1 MKPYKAQRG
10 PGAYVGGVMPIL
22 NYAVIIPTAVVAYS
36 NIPWMIEYLVSPT
49 VDSIKKLTRARKLE

>member
-1 MKPYKAQRG
+1 MREKLCEIVWGYNPLK
-10 PGAYVGGVMPIL
+10 
-22 NYAVIIPTAVVAYS
+22 YAVIVPTAVVAYS